1 MQLDVK
7 MMKIKVMSDQQ
18 ILEEGFQVLM
28 THLGPSKA
36 MRFGAACKLGNGDY
50 LQLKDKL
57 FGDETADSLYEKII
71 AYQNSKQ
78 SDKKEELG
86 EK

>member
-28 THLGPSKA
+28 THLGPSKTT
-36 MRFGAACKLGNGDY
+36 RFLAACRLGEGDY
-50 LQLKDKL
+50 LKLKDRL
-57 FGDETADSLYEKII
+57 FGEETAESLYEKIL
-71 AYQNSKQ
+71 AYQN
-78 SDKKEELG
+78 
-86 EK
+86 